1 MAKKPVTAENDPAS
15 LAFSAVENALKES
28 MSSASSAGKSSAG
41 ANKPDQKSNGDRQSA
56 ADRIAQRTGRVAND
70 DRFSPAKLM
79 YGMNAKPSSGPF
91 VFAAIAS
98 IIWAALTLFIAWTQF
113 GSTFSEEGAAASFF
127 QSTEFAG
134 LLAVLILPIIGFFA
148 VALLARRAQDLRIA
162 ATSMTSAAVRLAEPE
177 TTAADKVA
185 SVGQAVRREVTAL
198 ADGLERALS
207 RAGELEV
214 MIHNEVTALDKTYTE
229 NESRMRGLIQELAS
243 QRDSVITNSERVR
256 EAISESHSGL
266 VFDLD
271 MIAQR
276 IAGTIEERGG
286 ELTKSLNVA
295 GDNLQSQFS
304 QKTQSFVSMV
314 DNRTNDLLSA
324 LDDSAGRL
332 NLALEDRT
340 STISNA
346 FEDRTQE
353 LASVIDIRMSGITEA
368 LDSRAVALNEAIEE
382 RTASISSVLRDGGG
396 KILSDLRDRGH
407 EVGSAIDAI
416 GLRIANEIS
425 GRAGEAEETLTRL
438 TQQLDEMV
446 STQLNAMDSRVQSA
460 MLEIS
465 GAVDESAETARA
477 QLLAAG
483 TDSLAAFDGRVNEV
497 AVMVDSRLSAL
508 DIIVGDKGQALT
520 EALDRYTA
528 NFAERANLLEL
539 ALDEK
544 SGRFT
549 DQVAERTQEMAAAI
563 ESRSG
568 YFTQTIE
575 ATANQM
581 TGTMESTA
589 SQFAGVVESSANKF
603 SGTIEN
609 RTALA
614 TDVLQT
620 QADRLASTIE
630 DQTNIV
636 TTSLRDQTEQFT
648 SGINTQNQIIAHT
661 LGNERAALEQTLQG
675 TTESISSA
683 IATRTRELASEI
695 DTHGIRARDS
705 IEASLNAVTD
715 TMDTRSAELTQMIG
729 HRVAEVNASLGQGI
743 DSALSRISDAE
754 TGIAARVEMAAA
766 KVSEATANSAD
777 LIESRVEVATS
788 TVNEAARVTAQVIET
803 GVNSA
808 RKAITDMV
816 DQRLGTLPEAITAR
830 ADQTAQRLN
839 SLNENINSSMSKSL
853 TDLESSAERIEK
865 TISSRIVEAASGISQ
880 HVAETANS
888 MDMSVRAA
896 LEAINE
902 VATKFTS
909 ITTHDAAAAAQNIS
923 AKVEAINEKVTEST
937 DRLSRLVSSKSDE
950 LTKSFDGQVARVST
964 ELDSQSKAYV
974 EQITSKSDELAST
987 LAGHNNIL
995 REALAA
1001 SAQEAQAL
1009 MSTTTSRISSE
1020 INVSLD
1026 RLNESN
1032 RLLQNVIQASTGNLA
1047 ELERSIAAHTSDYSE
1062 AVRKAVDDTHV
1073 AGDTMTRHVDAI
1085 QTTVRSM
1092 VEQFSTIV
1100 GQLEVEASQV
1110 DASARNLSE
1119 AGQASLAN
1127 VEMRRE
1133 AMDALAQGFAD
1144 RTNEIDAQLRQFAHS
1159 ISETV
1164 GDTERRLVSARAAMD
1179 EALSS
1184 TSQSVSQ
1191 RLEELAHVAS
1201 HEGERTSDALRQT
1214 QQSLLNDMQR
1224 ALADATTRFEE
1235 TANAMQSTARQVG
1248 TELEATRN
1256 ELQRGFLELPEET
1269 RASAAAMRSVVAEQI
1284 EALNELNAIVSAQ
1297 PRSHDVSRG
1306 SFTPAQ
1312 PALSQP
1318 EPRPVS
1324 RADTGFGRLPET
1336 PAPMPTPAPAPAPVP
1351 RQDDSAGNGWLKDVL
1366 RNASQASGAPAP
1378 RANNLTSLT
1387 AEIARAIDEHALA
1400 EAWERYQSG
1409 QSNVFSRRIYTLS
1422 GQGTFDDVRK
1432 RLQRDRDFD
1441 QTARDYIA
1449 EFEQVIKRAR
1459 SAEEAR
1465 HILVSDE
1472 GKVFTMLAHASGRLN

>member
-28 MSSASSAGKSSAG
+28 MNSASSSGNSASAG
-41 ANKPDQKSNGDRQSA
+41 ANRPAQKAAAERQSA
-56 ADRIAQRTGRVAND
+56 ASRIAQRTGNVAND
-70 DRFSPAKLM
+70 DRFSPARLI
-79 YGMNAKPSSGPF
+79 YGMNSKPSSGPF
-91 VFAAIAS
+91 VFAGLAS
-98 IIWAALTLFIAWTQF
+98 IVWLALTLFIAWTQF
-113 GSTFSEEGAAASFF
+113 GATLGEEGGAASFL

-134 LLAVLILPIIGFFA
+134 LLAVVILPIVGFFA

-407 EVGSAIDAI
+407 EVGSALDAI

-425 GRAGEAEETLTRL
+425 GRAGEAESTLTRL

-446 STQLNAMDSRVQSA
+446 STQLNAMDSRIQSA

-465 GAVDESAETARA
+465 GAVDDSAEAARVH
-477 QLLAAG
+477 LLSAG
-483 TDSLAAFDGRVNEV
+483 TDSLAAFDSRVNEV

-508 DIIVGDKGQALT
+508 DIIVGDKGQALSD
-520 EALDRYTA
+520 ALDRYTA
-528 NFAERANLLEL
+528 SFAERANLLEL

-549 DQVAERTQEMAAAI
+549 DQVVERTKEMTAAI
-563 ESRSG
+563 ESRAG

-575 ATANQM
+575 TTANQ
-581 TGTMESTA
+581 
-589 SQFAGVVESSANKF
+589 F
-603 SGTIEN
+603 SGTIEG
-609 RTALA
+609 RAALV
-614 TDVLQT
+614 TDVMQT
-620 QADRLASTIE
+620 QADRLTSVIE
-630 DQTNIV
+630 DQANLV

-648 SGINTQNQIIAHT
+648 SGINSQNQIIARS
-661 LGNERAALEQTLQG
+661 LSDERTALEQTLHG
-675 TTESISSA
+675 TTEAISNA
-683 IATRTRELASEI
+683 IAVRTRELAAEI
-695 DTHGIRARDS
+695 DSHGIRARDS
-705 IEASLNAVTD
+705 IDASLGAVTD

-729 HRVAEVNASLGQGI
+729 QRVAEVNASLGAGI
-743 DSALSRISDAE
+743 DSALSRISNAE
-754 TGIAARVEMAAA
+754 TGIAARVELAAT

-777 LIESRVEVATS
+777 LIESRVEAATS

-816 DQRLGTLPEAITAR
+816 DQRLGTLPEAITSR

-839 SLNENINSSMSKSL
+839 SLNENINATMSKSL

-865 TISSRIVEAASGISQ
+865 TISTRIVEAASGISR

-902 VATKFTS
+902 VATKFSTVV
-909 ITTHDAAAAAQNIS
+909 TQDASAAAQNIS
-923 AKVEAINEKVTEST
+923 ARVEAINERVTEST
-937 DRLSRLVSSKSDE
+937 GRLSELVNTKSDE
-950 LTKSFDGQVARVST
+950 LTNAFNSQVARVTT
-964 ELDSQSKAYV
+964 ELNNQSKAYTD
-974 EQITSKSDELAST
+974 QITAKSDELFKT

-995 REALAA
+995 REALA
-1001 SAQEAQAL
+1001 SNAQEAQAL

-1020 INVSLD
+1020 INVALD

-1032 RLLQNVIQASTGNLA
+1032 RLLQNVIEASAGNLSQ
-1047 ELERSIAAHTSDYSE
+1047 LEKGIAAHTADYSE
-1062 AVRKAVDDTHV
+1062 AVRKAVDDTRV
-1073 AGDTMTRHVDAI
+1073 AGDTMTRHVDAM

-1092 VEQFSTIV
+1092 VEEFSTIV
-1100 GQLEVEASQV
+1100 GQLEVETRQV

-1119 AGQASLAN
+1119 AGQASLAS
-1127 VEMRRE
+1127 VEMRRD
-1133 AMDALAQGFAD
+1133 AMDALARGFTD
-1144 RTNEIDAQLRQFAHS
+1144 RTNEIDVQLREFAHS
-1159 ISETV
+1159 ISTAV
-1164 GDTERRLVSARAAMD
+1164 GETERRLVAARAAMD
-1179 EALSS
+1179 DALSA

-1191 RLEELAHVAS
+1191 RLEELANVAS
-1201 HEGERTSDALRQT
+1201 HEGERTTDALRQT

-1224 ALADATTRFEE
+1224 ALADATSRFEQ
-1235 TANAMQSTARQVG
+1235 TADAMQNTARQVG
-1248 TELEATRN
+1248 SELEATRN

-1297 PRSHDVSRG
+1297 PRAHDVSRG

-1312 PALSQP
+1312 PALTQP
-1318 EPRPVS
+1318 EPRPAPRFTEPAS
-1324 RADTGFGRLPET
+1324 RALE
-1336 PAPMPTPAPAPAPVP
+1336 PAPMPTPAPAPAP
-1351 RQDDSAGNGWLKDVL
+1351 RRDDAAGGGWLKDVL
-1366 RNASQASGAPAP
+1366 RNASQASGTPAP
-1378 RANNLTSLT
+1378 RANNLSTLT

-1400 EAWERYQSG
+1400 EAWERYQAG
-1409 QSNVFSRRIYTLS
+1409 ESNVFSRRIYTLS

-1441 QTARDYIA
+1441 QTARDYIS

-1459 SAEEAR
+1459 SADEAR
-1465 HILVSDE
+1465 RILVSDE